1 MDVETA
7 RMIGNRAVVTIGKSA
22 LVLTAICALGL
33 AGTAQAAEVVKVG
46 VAAAVKG
53 DVAIVPLSGGS
64 EIPVKSGDAV
74 NLGDKVLAGPGA
86 RLQALLLDETV
97 FTIGAN
103 SEIVIDR
110 FVYDPEKSAGK
121 VTASIAKGVFRFV
134 TGRVSRSKPEDMEVK
149 VPAGTIG
156 VRGTMVAGRIE
167 GATTQLALLGPG
179 DESNTRDTVGRI
191 EVSNDAGSVVVSR
204 SGYGTTLSQGTA
216 PGAPVAITSTDL
228 NAMSAVPD
236 ADAEDGPSAAS
247 GDAGSGDADA
257 GADSSPG
264 PSATGFTGQAVAAAV
279 QSVASSAEVTSS
291 SDQSSEAA
299 AEVSEASSIEDG
311 VTQISELPATGTF
324 HFSQDG
330 VKLGTSGSYDIT
342 MDLDLGNRTVG
353 GGNSKISG
361 SSGDTGLVSFSFV
374 LLSKSLDDF
383 TSAVFEDNPAN
394 ANCTGVDTCSAA
406 LKVTLNNSGGTVA
419 ANMVHEFELKNDT
432 DSTSES
438 GSGTASRSS
447 GLSD

>member
-1 MDVETA
+1 MDAEAAKLT
-7 RMIGNRAVVTIGKSA
+7 GNRAVVTVCAA
-22 LVLTAICALGL
+22 LIALASGRM
-33 AGTAQAAEVVKVG
+33 GTVQAAEAIKVG

-53 DVAIVPLSGGS
+53 EVVIVPMDSSS
-64 EIPVKSGDAV
+64 EKRIESGDAV
-74 NLGDKVLAGPGA
+74 NLGDKVRAGPDA
-86 RLQALLLDETV
+86 RLQVLLLDETV

-110 FVYDPEKSAGK
+110 FVYDPEKSTGK

-134 TGRVSRSKPEDMEVK
+134 TGRVSQNKPEDMEVK

-156 VRGTMVAGRIE
+156 IRGTMVAGRVE

-216 PGAPVAITSTDL
+216 PAAPAAVASADLGAL
-228 NAMSAVPD
+228 SAVPT
-236 ADAEDGPSAAS
+236 ADAVAGTTAAS
-247 GDAGSGDADA
+247 TDPGSADSDAGSATDA
-257 GADSSPG
+257 G
-264 PSATGFTGQAVAAAV
+264 PSATGFTGQAVAVAV
-279 QSVASSAEVTSS
+279 QSVAGSTEVTSN
-291 SDQSSEAA
+291 SDQAS
-299 AEVSEASSIEDG
+299 EVSEASAIEDG
-311 VTQISELPATGTF
+311 VTQISELPTTGTF
-324 HFSQDG
+324 HFYQSG
-330 VKLGTSGSYDIT
+330 VTLGTSGTYT
-342 MDLDLGNRTVG
+342 VTADLDLGNRTFG
-353 GGNSKISG
+353 GGNSLVSG
-361 SSGDTGLVSFSFV
+361 TSGDTGLNDFSFQI
-374 LLSKSLDDF
+374 LSKSLDDF

-394 ANCTGVDTCSAA
+394 ANCTGVDNCSAA
-406 LKVTLNNSGGTVA
+406 FKMSLNNSGGAVV
-419 ANMVHEFELKNDT
+419 ANMSHQLELKNDT